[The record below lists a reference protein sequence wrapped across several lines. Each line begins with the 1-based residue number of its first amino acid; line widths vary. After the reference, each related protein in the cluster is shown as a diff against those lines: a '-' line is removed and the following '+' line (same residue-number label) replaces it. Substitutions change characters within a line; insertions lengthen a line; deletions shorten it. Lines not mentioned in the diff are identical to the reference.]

1 MEAIKNF
8 INACAVPSRMF
19 PVIVLLFFFVFPV
32 NSFFEKYNKLFFL
45 DRLWTKKGGIFLF
58 STLTMFLSIGMLD
71 ENFRHTVS
79 KPDNLPIVG
88 LIYASLFFLWVAL
101 SQARENDLRLEKN
114 EKPKEWHDSQEK
126 ILVWPDLVSIELIA
140 MLFALGFLFTWGIL
154 VDAPLEEPANLATS
168 PNPAKAPWY
177 FLALQEMLVYFD
189 PALAG
194 VIFPTLIVVGL
205 MAIPYIDNN
214 HKATGYY
221 TFKERKLAITIF
233 LFGWIILWL
242 FMMVIGT
249 ILRGPNWNFYGPF
262 EYWDPHKV
270 EALTNI
276 NLSEYLY
283 VIGLNMGLPGNIF
296 IREAPGIFLISL
308 YFIGGGFLLTKT
320 VFKNLFKSL
329 GPLRYSFFLVLL
341 LFATSLPIKMT
352 LRWLFNLKYIVS
364 IPEFFF
370 NI

>member
-1 MEAIKNF
+1 M
-8 INACAVPSRMF
+8 
-19 PVIVLLFFFVFPV
+19 
-32 NSFFEKYNKLFFL
+32 
-45 DRLWTKKGGIFLF
+45 
-58 STLTMFLSIGMLD
+58 
-71 ENFRHTVS
+71 
-79 KPDNLPIVG
+79 
-88 LIYASLFFLWVAL
+88 
-101 SQARENDLRLEKN
+101 EKN